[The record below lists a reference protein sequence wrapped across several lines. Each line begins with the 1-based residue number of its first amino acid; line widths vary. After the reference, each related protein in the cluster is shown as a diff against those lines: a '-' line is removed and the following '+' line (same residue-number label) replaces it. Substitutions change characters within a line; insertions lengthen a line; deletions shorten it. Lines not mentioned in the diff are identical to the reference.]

1 MRVGIIGVGFVGS
14 AIKESL
20 EKHLFIL
27 NKTLFIYDKYKNDE
41 TYVKNIDEIIN
52 TDILFICLPTPYD
65 EKKEEYD
72 IDSIDLTLFI
82 LNNLNYKGIC
92 LLKSTILPNT
102 TKKLAD
108 KYSFL
113 KLIHNPEFLSAN
125 TAFED
130 FHTQKHVVLGLTDN
144 IKHDDTNKIKTFYET
159 FYTDNISVIT
169 STESEIMKLSANSF
183 YSMKIQY
190 FTEIFLLC
198 NKVDCSYNVVRDS
211 LLKNNWINPMHT
223 NVPGSDGKI
232 SYGGLCFPKDTNA
245 LNKYM
250 EKEKIPNELLNSTI
264 NERNKLR
271 DDKLNII

>member
-27 NKTLFIYDKYKNDE
+27 NKTLFIYDKYKNDNN
-41 TYVKNIDEIIN
+41 YVKNIEEILD
-52 TDILFICLPTPYD
+52 TEILFICLPTPYD

-72 IDSIDLTLFI
+72 INSIEVTLDI
-82 LNNLNYKGIC
+82 LSNLNYRGIC
-92 LLKSTILPNT
+92 LIKSTILPNT
-102 TKKLAD
+102 TKNFAD
-108 KYSFL
+108 KYQNL
-113 KLIHNPEFLSAN
+113 KLIHNPEFLSAK

-130 FHTQKHVVLGLTDN
+130 FHAQSHIVLGVTNSITEEDIN
-144 IKHDDTNKIKTFYET
+144 IIKSFYKT
-159 FYTDNISVIT
+159 FYTDNISIIK
-169 STESEIMKLSANSF
+169 STESEIMKLSANCF
-183 YSMKIQY
+183 YAMKIQY

-198 NKVDCSYNVVRDS
+198 NKVDCSYNIVKET

-223 NVPGSDGKI
+223 NIPGSDGQI

-250 EKEKIPNELLNSTI
+250 EREKIPNELLNSTI